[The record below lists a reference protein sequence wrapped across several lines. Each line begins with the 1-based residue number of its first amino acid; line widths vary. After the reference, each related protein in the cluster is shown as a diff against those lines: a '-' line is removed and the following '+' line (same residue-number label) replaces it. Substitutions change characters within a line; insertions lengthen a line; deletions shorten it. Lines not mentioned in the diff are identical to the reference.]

1 MKESK
6 GFSLFPEKQF
16 HIVFN
21 GIDSGDAEVFN
32 EKSCNIRLKNAG
44 SVGPRWMFLT
54 PRDSSAEEQ
63 SQLSARTRKYCR

>member
-1 MKESK
+1 MNEKVFKTMGAQIQRYFCLNIYSIRGKMKESK

-32 EKSCNIRLKNAG
+32 EKSCNIRA
-44 SVGPRWMFLT
+44 
-54 PRDSSAEEQ
+54 
-63 SQLSARTRKYCR
+63 

>member
-1 MKESK
+1 MKIRNLLSIKKLAVLGICVSFLAGGCGKMTESK

-32 EKSCNIRLKNAG
+32 EKSCNIWA
-44 SVGPRWMFLT
+44 
-54 PRDSSAEEQ
+54 
-63 SQLSARTRKYCR
+63 

>member
-32 EKSCNIRLKNAG
+32 EKSCNIRA
-44 SVGPRWMFLT
+44 
-54 PRDSSAEEQ
+54 
-63 SQLSARTRKYCR
+63 

>member
-21 GIDSGDAEVFN
+21 GIDSGDAEVSMPTAIAVRIAAAKFHEKILNAVFN
-32 EKSCNIRLKNAG
+32 KFFI
-44 SVGPRWMFLT
+44 
-54 PRDSSAEEQ
+54 
-63 SQLSARTRKYCR
+63 